1 MHVADVLGFPTEHDV
16 KPRRISLESQT
27 LRALLEMR
35 DLLLRG
41 AFKPGERL
49 REVPLAARLNVS
61 RTPLRLVLDR
71 LQHEGL
77 LTAPPPGGFRA
88 RALTVPDVDACSD
101 VRGAL

>member
-1 MHVADVLGFPTEHDV
+1 MQHSPPNQLSFPPVAG
-16 KPRRISLESQT
+16 QT

-35 DLLLRG
+35 DLILRG

-71 LQHEGL
+71 LEHEGL
-77 LTAPPPGGFRA
+77 LTARPKGGFVA
-88 RALTVPDVDACSD
+88 SAFTVACT
-101 VRGAL
+101 A